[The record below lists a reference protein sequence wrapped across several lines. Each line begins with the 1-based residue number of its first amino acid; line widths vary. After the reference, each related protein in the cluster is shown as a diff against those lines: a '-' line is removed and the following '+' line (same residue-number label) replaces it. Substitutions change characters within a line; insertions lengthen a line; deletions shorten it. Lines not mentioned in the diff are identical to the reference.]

1 MQWNYSA
8 WFLYIY
14 IYNILIVH
22 VCYLLLSCCWWLVD
36 GWKNACWRLNDL
48 FTQTYFNL
56 PPNCYLYAVADINN
70 RWRRCRRLMFC
81 ISLNISRSRQR
92 WQRSYHRCCFLS
104 MGGHSTYIVCSPF
117 LCLWF
122 FGMSIQM
129 IFHDAR
135 LNKYPI
141 LVHHSTLKCNTYQKS
156 IHSYGL
162 YWISMSST
170 ALAADKC

>member
-14 IYNILIVH
+14 IYNILIVA
-22 VCYLLLSCCWWLVD
+22 VFYLLLSCCWWLVD

-81 ISLNISRSRQR
+81 ISLNISRSRQ
-92 WQRSYHRCCFLS
+92 QQHRSYHRWCFLS
-104 MGGHSTYIVCSPF
+104 MGGHSTLFPTHCFFTVYIQ
-117 LCLWF
+117 F
-122 FGMSIQM
+122 FGNAYPNYIPWCM
-129 IFHDAR
+129 
-135 LNKYPI
+135 NKWIP
-141 LVHHSTLKCNTYQKS
+141 KCLPKFNIK
-156 IHSYGL
+156 
-162 YWISMSST
+162 IS
-170 ALAADKC
+170 